1 MTAGRRPLIIA
12 LAVAIA
18 AIVVLLI
25 LLIASGGD
33 SDNSPRAGSTP
44 TASADPRAAD
54 QAEIEDIAERFRR
67 ALSPASSDNPCRYM
81 TDEAQVDLIIDT
93 GAELGEDCEKVIR
106 RYEARQPRP
115 LYELLK
121 PGIQNLR
128 FSPRVQV
135 ADPTGTAPGAEAVW
149 RGDPDRVVTF
159 VQEDGQWLIAK

>member
-12 LAVAIA
+12 LAVALA

-25 LLIASGGD
+25 LLIAGGD
-33 SDNSPRAGSTP
+33 DKNSPGARSTP

-54 QAEIEDIAERFRR
+54 RAEIESIAERFRR
-67 ALSPASSDNPCRYM
+67 ALSPTSSDNPCRYM

-93 GAELGEDCEKVIR
+93 GSELGEDCEKVIR

-159 VQEDGQWLIAK
+159 VEDNGQWLIAK